1 MSDVDLNDILG
12 EDETPKKR
20 GRGRPRKEEPV
31 AHKEPE
37 EVLPPVPLRTSAASH
52 PATPEFPLAP
62 SQDGLRPGDAGY
74 DYRSAQKDIYAE
86 AKVLSDKVSE
96 LHSTALSLNE
106 IGHKLQPVLSFSEVN
121 QMAMAASKAAS
132 KKAAEESENA
142 KEVLAKLGLGHLK
155 LTT

>member
-37 EVLPPVPLRTSAASH
+37 EVLPPVPLSTSVASL

-74 DYRSAQKDIYAE
+74 NYSSAQKDVYAE
-86 AKVLSDKVSE
+86 VAVLTEKISE
-96 LHSTALSLNE
+96 LNSTALELSAM
-106 IGHKLQPVLSFSEVN
+106 GHKLQPVLTFSQVN
-121 QMAMAASKAAS
+121 QMAMASNKAAS
-132 KKAAEESENA
+132 KKAAEEAENA